1 MSRRARAFAF
11 ALAAAVCAAIAVSSV
26 RSYSAGVAAQLG
38 PLRPAVVA
46 KTALPAKRPIGPAA
60 ARRLELR
67 RVPARFVP
75 PGTLTSPGQAIGR
88 APQSAIPAGAYVLSG
103 QLAAPGGAH
112 EHRGSPALGAGR
124 EPVEIS
130 VTGAAALA
138 AAGGQPLGRPVDV
151 IVTSEPHGAS
161 GEGRTYL
168 AAEGVR
174 LLDLR
179 ESGGGSSGGD
189 GLSPALPDSW
199 VVTLALTR
207 SQALRLIGAQNFA
220 REVRLV
226 PHLSRR

>member
-46 KTALPAKRPIGPAA
+46 KTALPAKHPIGPAS

-88 APQSAIPAGAYVLSG
+88 EPQSAIPAGAYVLSG
-103 QLAAPGGAH
+103 QLAAPAAAH
-112 EHRGSPALGAGR
+112 EHRRRPSLGAGR

-138 AAGGQPLGRPVDV
+138 AGRRQPLDHPVDV

-168 AAEGVR
+168 AAEGVT

-179 ESGGGSSGGD
+179 ESGAGAGGD
-189 GLSPALPDSW
+189 NLGPVLPDSW
-199 VVTLALTR
+199 VATLALTR

-226 PHLSRR
+226 PHAAR